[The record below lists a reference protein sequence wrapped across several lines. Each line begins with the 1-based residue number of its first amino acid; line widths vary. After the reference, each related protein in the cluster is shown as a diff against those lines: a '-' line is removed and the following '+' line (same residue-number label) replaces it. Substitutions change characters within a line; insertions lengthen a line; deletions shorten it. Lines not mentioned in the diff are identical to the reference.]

1 MRAEAKTSTAE
12 RYYEEESA
20 ALLARYEAVTFEQ
33 VHADLVPLLPVR
45 PGNALDV
52 GAGSGRDAAWL
63 ARRGWAVVA
72 AEPSHA
78 LREGGRNLHPSANIR
93 WLDDSLP
100 DLAETNRL
108 SVVFDL
114 VLLSAVWM
122 HVSPSGEETAFR
134 SIAGLSRPGT
144 ILNMTVRMGGDE
156 RRRGFHVTDGWRLQ
170 RLASAA
176 GFSLVAET
184 MNDDAL
190 GRAAV
195 NWKSLIFRMDGV
207 EHARSASPAQK
218 DRD

>member
-1 MRAEAKTSTAE
+1 MRANARNNNVAG

-20 ALLARYEAVTFEQ
+20 ALLSRYEAVTFEQ
-33 VHADLVPLLPVR
+33 VHADLVPFLPAR
-45 PGNALDV
+45 AGNALDV

-63 ARRGWAVVA
+63 ARHRWAVVA
-72 AEPSHA
+72 VEPSNS
-78 LREGGRNLHPSANIR
+78 LREGGRNLHAATNIR

-100 DLAETNRL
+100 ALNETKRL
-108 SVVFDL
+108 GIIFDL

-122 HVSPSGEETAFR
+122 HVPPSGEQISFR
-134 SIAGLSRPGT
+134 SIALMSGPGT

-156 RRRGFHVTDGWRLQ
+156 QRRGFHSTDQGRLE

-176 GFSLVAET
+176 GFSLLAET

-195 NWKSLIFRMDGV
+195 NWKSLIFRMDRV
-207 EHARSASPAQK
+207 EAAGR
-218 DRD
+218 